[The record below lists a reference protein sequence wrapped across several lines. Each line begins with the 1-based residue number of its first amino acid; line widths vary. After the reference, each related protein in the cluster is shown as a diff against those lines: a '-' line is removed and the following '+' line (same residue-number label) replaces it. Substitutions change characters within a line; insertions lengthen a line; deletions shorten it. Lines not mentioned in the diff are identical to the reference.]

1 MSETVA
7 AALADVSVNGRT
19 CLEAGAGAGNATA
32 TLRDRGATPVLAVTN
47 DAEHAGTVS
56 ARFAGD
62 DGAET
67 LYADL
72 RSVPLPDDAVD
83 LVTAHALFNVVATT
97 EIAAMVA
104 ELTRVTAPGGELVVD
119 DYDPLPAGPVR
130 ELFGVANAVG
140 ELVGSRPTY
149 TFYSRTHLRRL
160 FEGHG
165 WRHERTKTLL
175 DPVPWD
181 GELLDT
187 HERLTE
193 EDAAALS
200 EGLAESLCE
209 RAAAARDRAG
219 DGVDAGKMYSL
230 RFRLPG

>member
-7 AALADVSVNGRT
+7 AALADVSVDGRT
-19 CLEAGAGAGNATA
+19 CLEAGAGAGNATTA
-32 TLRDRGATPVLAVTN
+32 LCDRGATPVFAVTN
-47 DAEHAGTVS
+47 DAEHAATVS

-97 EIAAMVA
+97 EIAAVIA
-104 ELTRVTAPGGELVVD
+104 ELTRVTVPGGELVVD

-140 ELVGSRPTY
+140 ELAGSRPTY
-149 TFYSRTHLRRL
+149 TFYDRAQLRGL

-165 WRHERTKTLL
+165 WPHERTKTLL
-175 DPVPWD
+175 NPVPWD
-181 GELLDT
+181 GELLDA
-187 HERLTE
+187 HERLITE
-193 EDAAALS
+193 EAAALP
-200 EGLAESLCE
+200 EELAEPLCE
-209 RAAAARDRAG
+209 RAEAVRDRAG
-219 DGVDAGKMYSL
+219 DGTDAGEMYSL